1 MFTEDLSAF
10 FSLDTPGSAAATVA
24 SGSIV
29 VLFDNGYQ
37 GALAGFV
44 ESTGP
49 SCQARSADVSTLVQG
64 SPITISSTAYKVATV
79 QPDGFGVTTLQLEL
93 A

>member
-1 MFTEDLSAF
+1 MFVEDFSAF
-10 FSLDTPGSAAATVA
+10 FTLDTPGSATATV
-24 SGSIV
+24 SGGNIV
-29 VLFDNGYQ
+29 VVFDNGYQ
-37 GALAGFV
+37 AGMGGFV
-44 ESTGP
+44 ETAGP

-64 SPITISSTAYKVATV
+64 SPITIASIAYKVATV

>member
-1 MFTEDLSAF
+1 MFSEDLTAF

-24 SGSIV
+24 AGSIV

-49 SCQARSADVSTLVQG
+49 SCQARSADVSALVQG
-64 SPITISSTAYKVATV
+64 SAISIGAKAYKVATV
-79 QPDGFGVTTLQLEL
+79 QPDGFGVTILQLEL

>member
-1 MFTEDLSAF
+1 MFSEDLGTF
-10 FSLDTPGSAAATVA
+10 FSLDTPGSATATV
-24 SGSIV
+24 SGGDIV

-37 GALAGFV
+37 AALAGFV

-49 SCQARSADVSTLVQG
+49 SCVARTSDVSTLVQG
-64 SPITISSTAYKVATV
+64 SSVTINATAYKVATV

>member
-1 MFTEDLSAF
+1 MFSEDLSVF
-10 FSLDTPGSAAATVA
+10 FSLDTPGSASANTGAADF
-24 SGSIV
+24 V
-29 VLFDNGYQ
+29 VLMDNGYQ

-49 SCQARSADVSTLVQG
+49 SCMARTSDVAALVQG
-64 SPITISSTAYKVATV
+64 SSITIAATAYKVASV
-79 QPDGFGVTTLQLEL
+79 QPDGYGVTTLLLEL